1 MFKGANKS
9 GGFFVAFF
17 SFLFFLRCNNR
28 FLVFLFVSLGMML
41 LKIMTLVAVKTQETA
56 LKYWFALI

>member
-1 MFKGANKS
+1 ML
-9 GGFFVAFF
+9 FFFF
-17 SFLFFLRCNNR
+17 FFLRCNNR